1 MRLTIAELAQHQKRH
16 AGDRSDDR
24 QQSDEVLLL
33 IDLLPTGLGEQP
45 LEVRVLRK
53 AVRRQRYLS

>member
-1 MRLTIAELAQHQKRH
+1 MRLTIAELAQHQKRD
-16 AGDRSDDR
+16 AGNRGNDR
-24 QQSDEVLLL
+24 QRADDVLLL
-33 IDLLPTGLGEQP
+33 LDLLPMGLGEQP

>member
-16 AGDRSDDR
+16 AGDCGDDR
-24 QQSDEVLLL
+24 QRADDVLLL
-33 IDLLPTGLGEQP
+33 IDLLPIGLGEQP

-53 AVRRQRYLS
+53 AIRRQRYLS